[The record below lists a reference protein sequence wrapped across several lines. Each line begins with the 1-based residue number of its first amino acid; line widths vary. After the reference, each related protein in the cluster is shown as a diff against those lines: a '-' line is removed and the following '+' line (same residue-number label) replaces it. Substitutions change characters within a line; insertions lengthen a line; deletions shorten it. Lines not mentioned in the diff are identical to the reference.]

1 MQKPQKTY
9 SLFEAGELENK
20 IAGRVADPLGIL
32 MVLSDRMWTE
42 FYKGTDESIGAAFQD
57 IVDDFYDA
65 DAAINDDNIKVRS
78 LKRVRVWMDA
88 VVSAFV
94 WIETNIADPV
104 SCGIAECKILGSAAQ
119 PLGTIAAWSGWLW
132 HDTCKAVATI
142 IGAPLR
148 DSVDSYYAKD
158 KAITDKNAKV
168 KAMKRIR
175 AWLDVVIDAVEYIE
189 ARTNAEDF
197 SKPKTRG

>member
-1 MQKPQKTY
+1 MTKTKLY

-32 MVLSDRMWTE
+32 MVLSDRMWEE
-42 FYKGTDESIGAAFQD
+42 FYRGTDESIGAAFQD

-65 DAAINDDNIKVRS
+65 DEAINDDNIKVRS

-88 VVSAFV
+88 VVSAFE
-94 WIETNIADPV
+94 WIETNIADPA

-119 PLGTIAAWSGWLW
+119 PLGTIAAYSAWLW
-132 HDTCKAVATI
+132 HDTCKAVANI

-189 ARTNAEDF
+189 AHTNAEDF